1 MPAVNSSKRAWGAA
15 VAALAVL
22 AMGLAAVGVMTLR
35 AAERDTHQLTL
46 RQAANRAVA
55 AAGTYVEVTGTPNP
69 DTQVAAGQD
78 TLFTLQGEPRV
89 FVFCPAS
96 DECAKTMGRFEPRA
110 YAGRLYDGSDGAG
123 LPAAAIADLAK
134 SVGLPSEKDA
144 RVLRLGETLA
154 GKRALG
160 YLALVAAGLFLA
172 LAGALGLLVARGVL
186 PRPSPVQGVL
196 LP

>member
-1 MPAVNSSKRAWGAA
+1 V
-15 VAALAVL
+15 
-22 AMGLAAVGVMTLR
+22 
-35 AAERDTHQLTL
+35 
-46 RQAANRAVA
+46 
-55 AAGTYVEVTGTPNP
+55 
-69 DTQVAAGQD
+69 
-78 TLFTLQGEPRV
+78 
-89 FVFCPAS
+89 
-96 DECAKTMGRFEPRA
+96 
-110 YAGRLYDGSDGAG
+110 
-123 LPAAAIADLAK
+123 AIADLAK

-186 PRPSPVQGVL
+186 PRPPPVQGVL